1 LKKSAELELNKK
13 EVDELRQRLETLT
26 DREREVLRFVT
37 QGLPN
42 KKIAALLG
50 LVEQT
55 IKVHRSRVMTKMRAE
70 SLAQL
75 VVVAERLGITNQES

>member
-1 LKKSAELELNKK
+1 MTA
-13 EVDELRQRLETLT
+13 VC
-26 DREREVLRFVT
+26 VLVKDVQALGGWAKFVFNDT
-37 QGLPN
+37 E
-42 KKIAALLG
+42 K
-50 LVEQT
+50 T

>member
-1 LKKSAELELNKK
+1 VLK
-13 EVDELRQRLETLT
+13 
-26 DREREVLRFVT
+26 FVT

-42 KKIAALLG
+42 KQIAASLG

-75 VVVAERLGITNQES
+75 VVVAERLGITSQQS

>member
-1 LKKSAELELNKK
+1 
-13 EVDELRQRLETLT
+13 
-26 DREREVLRFVT
+26 
-37 QGLPN
+37 
-42 KKIAALLG
+42 LLG